1 MRPEKSMQLRR
12 VVWGKEKKAVE
23 IARNMQT
30 NVSSTLRETR
40 KEQHNAN
47 GNIDE
52 AGG

>member
-1 MRPEKSMQLRR
+1 MQLRG

-30 NVSSTLRETR
+30 NASSTLRETR

-47 GNIDE
+47 ENIDE